1 MQIQKITAALLT
13 VAAGLAL
20 AQSGTASA
28 TTVNMNLSWQDTALT
43 GRTGTGAGTSFSS
56 LPVTGIYGDSYNAA
70 QADLAQTPGFSFYDD
85 FVFTVSTATADSV
98 TSEINLNKL
107 SLTNLEERVY
117 SITGNSP
124 LPVLGTPQ
132 GFATQWT
139 ASVPFAAGPETGMF
153 TVMDPTTLTA
163 GTYVLEIR
171 GEVTGANGGS
181 YTGQL
186 NLSPVPLPAAL
197 PLVLSGLALLGGSVR
212 KRFV

>member
-1 MQIQKITAALLT
+1 MKIREMTATLLT

-28 TTVNMNLSWQDTALT
+28 AIVNMNLSWQDTALT
-43 GRTGTGAGTSFSS
+43 GRTGTGAGTSFTS
-56 LPVTGIYGDSYNAA
+56 LPVTGLYGDTYNAP
-70 QADLAQTPGFSFYDD
+70 QTDLAQTPGFSFYDD

-107 SLTNLEERVY
+107 SLTNLQERVY

-132 GFATQWT
+132 GFATPWT
-139 ASVPFAAGPETGMF
+139 TSVPFTAGPETGMF

-186 NLSPVPLPAAL
+186 NLSPVPLPPAL
-197 PLVLSGLALLGGSVR
+197 PLVLSGLGLLGGLMRERSV
-212 KRFV
+212 